1 MARFKL
7 MTDNIIIFPKEKII
21 KEEPTKVIMTTDDL
35 EVILAKAKKQKE
47 QIKKQQEEIIK
58 QRNEIWQT

>member
-47 QIKKQQEEIIK
+47 QLLDIQYD
-58 QRNEIWQT
+58 